1 MQMNKTIF
9 ITGAAK
15 RIGKEIALTFKEMGW
30 NIIIHYNSSK
40 QNADDLAEEINR
52 DNPNSAKTV
61 QGNLDVKEDIEKI
74 LDEIHNFFPSID
86 LLINNASTFYPTPI
100 EEISEDHWNK
110 LIGSN
115 LKGPLF
121 LIQGLKEKLKASKG
135 SIINITDTN
144 LTKGV
149 ANYSI
154 YSAAKAGLEAVTKGL
169 ARELAPDIKVNAI
182 APGAMLEPPDVEWT
196 DEQKDI
202 VIQSIPLKRMGSE
215 KDIAEAVKFLASS
228 EYITGQII
236 KVDGGRS
243 L

>member
-1 MQMNKTIF
+1 MKKTIF
-9 ITGAAK
+9 ITGGAK
-15 RIGKEIALTFKEMGW
+15 RIGKEIALNFKELGW

-40 QNADDLAEEINR
+40 EDAEDLANRINK
-52 DNPNSAKTV
+52 DNPGSAKTV
-61 QGNLDVKEDIEKI
+61 QGNLDVQKDIEKI
-74 LDEIHNFFPSID
+74 LNEVDGMFPTID

-100 EEISEDHWNK
+100 DEISEDHWKK

-121 LIQGLKEKLKASKG
+121 LIHGLKNELKKSQG

-154 YSAAKAGLEAVTKGL
+154 YSAAKAGLEAITKGL
-169 ARELAPDIKVNAI
+169 ARELAPEIKVNAI
-182 APGAMLEPPDVEWT
+182 APGAILEPPDVSWSE
-196 DEQKDI
+196 EQKNK
-202 VIQSIPLKRMGSE
+202 VIENIPLKRMGSE
-215 KDIAEAVKFLASS
+215 KDISNAVKFLSYS
-228 EYITGQII
+228 KYITGQII

>member
-1 MQMNKTIF
+1 MNKTIF

-15 RIGKEIALTFKEMGW
+15 RIGKEIALTFKELGW

-40 QNADDLAEEINR
+40 NDADNLADQINK

-61 QGNLDVKEDIEKI
+61 QGNLDVKEDVQKI
-74 LDEIHNFFPSID
+74 LNEVNDAFPSID

-100 EEISEDHWNK
+100 DEISEDHWEK

-121 LIQGLKEKLKASKG
+121 LIQGLKEKLKKSNG

-154 YSAAKAGLEAVTKGL
+154 YSAAKAGLEAITKGL
-169 ARELAPDIKVNAI
+169 ARELAPEIKVNAI
-182 APGAMLEPPDVEWT
+182 APGAMLEPPDVTWT
-196 DEQKDI
+196 EEQKNK
-202 VIQSIPLKRMGSE
+202 VIESIPLKRMGSE
-215 KDIAEAVKFLASS
+215 KDIANAVKFLAHSA
-228 EYITGQII
+228 YITGQII

>member
-1 MQMNKTIF
+1 MKKTIF

-15 RIGKEIALTFKEMGW
+15 RIGKEIALCFSEMGW

-40 QNADDLAEEINR
+40 NDAQVLADEINGN
-52 DNPNSAKTV
+52 NPDSAITV
-61 QGNLDVKEDIEKI
+61 QGNLDVKEDVEKVI
-74 LDEIHNFFPSID
+74 NEVRDAFPTID

-100 EEISEDHWNK
+100 EDISEEHWDK
-110 LIGSN
+110 LVGSN

-121 LIQGLKEKLKASKG
+121 LIKGLRDKLKESKG

-144 LTKGV
+144 LSKGV

-154 YSAAKAGLEAVTKGL
+154 YSAAKAGLESITKGL

-182 APGAMLEPPDVEWT
+182 APGAMLEPPDVTWT
-196 DEQKDI
+196 EEQKSK
-202 VIQSIPLKRMGSE
+202 VISSIPLNRMGSVE
-215 KDIAEAVKFLASS
+215 DISEAVKFLAKSN
-228 EYITGQII
+228 YITGQII

>member
-1 MQMNKTIF
+1 MKKTIF

-15 RIGKEIALTFKEMGW
+15 RIGKEIALCFSEMGW

-40 QNADDLAEEINR
+40 NDAQVLADEINGA
-52 DNPNSAKTV
+52 NPDSVITV
-61 QGNLDVKEDIEKI
+61 QGNLDVKEDVEKVI
-74 LDEIHNFFPSID
+74 NEVRDAFPTID

-100 EEISEDHWNK
+100 EDISEEHWDK
-110 LIGSN
+110 LVGSN

-121 LIQGLKEKLKASKG
+121 LIKGLKDKLKESKG

-144 LTKGV
+144 LSKGV

-154 YSAAKAGLEAVTKGL
+154 YSAAKAGLESITKGL

-182 APGAMLEPPDVEWT
+182 APGAMLEPPDVTWT
-196 DEQKDI
+196 EEQKSK
-202 VIQSIPLKRMGSE
+202 VISSIPLNRMGSE
-215 KDIAEAVKFLASS
+215 KDISEAVKFLAKSN
-228 EYITGQII
+228 YITGQII

>member
-1 MQMNKTIF
+1 MNKTIF

-15 RIGKEIALTFKEMGW
+15 RIGKEIALTFKELGW

-40 QNADDLAEEINR
+40 SDADNLADQINK

-61 QGNLDVKEDIEKI
+61 QGNLDVKEDVQKI
-74 LDEIHNFFPSID
+74 LNEVNDAFPSID

-100 EEISEDHWNK
+100 DEISEDHWKK

-121 LIQGLKEKLKASKG
+121 LIQGLKEKLKKSNG

-154 YSAAKAGLEAVTKGL
+154 YSAAKAGLEAITKGL
-169 ARELAPDIKVNAI
+169 ARELAPEIKVNAI
-182 APGAMLEPPDVEWT
+182 APGAMLEPPDVTWT
-196 DEQKDI
+196 EEQKNR
-202 VIQSIPLKRMGSE
+202 VIETIPLKRMGSE
-215 KDIAEAVKFLASS
+215 KDIANAVKFLANS
-228 EYITGQII
+228 EYITGQTI

>member
-1 MQMNKTIF
+1 MKKTIF
-9 ITGAAK
+9 ITGGAK
-15 RIGKEIALTFKEMGW
+15 RIGKEIALNFKELGW

-40 QNADDLAEEINR
+40 EDAEDLANRINK
-52 DNPNSAKTV
+52 DNPDSAKTV
-61 QGNLDVKEDIEKI
+61 QGNLDVQKDIEKI
-74 LDEIHNFFPSID
+74 LNEVDGMFPTID

-100 EEISEDHWNK
+100 DEISEDHWKK

-121 LIQGLKEKLKASKG
+121 LIHGLKNELKKSQG

-154 YSAAKAGLEAVTKGL
+154 YLAAKAGLEAITKGL
-169 ARELAPDIKVNAI
+169 ARELAPEIKVNAI
-182 APGAMLEPPDVEWT
+182 APGAILEPPGVSWSE
-196 DEQKDI
+196 EQKNK
-202 VIQSIPLKRMGSE
+202 VIENIPLKRMGSE
-215 KDIAEAVKFLASS
+215 KDISNAVKFLSYS
-228 EYITGQII
+228 KYITGQII